1 MEDNNK
7 TIINQMTIEDVYD
20 QKKKEE
26 LLLLEGSL
34 EAFKK
39 REKKYVI

>member
-1 MEDNNK
+1 MGENNK
-7 TIINQMTIEDVYD
+7 TIINSMAIEDVYN
-20 QKKKEE
+20 QQKKEE

-39 REKKYVI
+39 REEKYVI